1 MTSSG
6 EMSPAM
12 MAMPGTWSA
21 LAGDLM
27 GVLRMA
33 LLTSLTPRW
42 RALAF
47 LAVERGGGV
56 SISKHVQKSHEEA
69 LRRGTSGGRETH
81 LS

>member
-21 LAGDLM
+21 LAGVLS
-27 GVLRMA
+27 GVLRRA

-42 RALAF
+42 RAPAF
-47 LAVERGGGV
+47 RATG
-56 SISKHVQKSHEEA
+56 EA
-69 LRRGTSGGRETH
+69 CQ
-81 LS
+81 

>member
-21 LAGDLM
+21 LAGDLS
-27 GVLRMA
+27 GVLRIA

-42 RALAF
+42 SALAF
-47 LAVERGGGV
+47 RAAGG
-56 SISKHVQKSHEEA
+56 KSV
-69 LRRGTSGGRETH
+69 G
-81 LS
+81 